1 MTKRKELHK
10 DKDNLHNI
18 LRILGWRKDNIIE
31 SSSQK
36 EFDEC
41 VKYINKTIGNID
53 KKIAK
58 SPIGRRYSGTFYVKK
73 PYAIPY
79 ETIKINGSAFMREDL
94 VSWSIES
101 DQDEAK
107 HLSYL
112 KVIYKDKNMRDKID
126 VSEAVDVFE

>member
-41 VKYINKTIGNID
+41 VNYIKKTIRNID

-58 SPIGRRYSGTFYVKK
+58 SPIGRRYNGTFYVKK
-73 PYAIPY
+73 PYAIPH
-79 ETIKINGSAFMREDL
+79 ESVKLKGSAFMREDL
-94 VSWSIES
+94 ISWKVES
-101 DQDEAK
+101 EDDYAK
-107 HLSYL
+107 HMGM
-112 KVIYKDKNMRDKID
+112 VRMIYKDKNMRNKID